1 MGIPV
6 LTHFKKPANPE
17 ILIGHFKCRG
27 DEIVMVGDRILTDV
41 VYGNKI
47 DAFTI
52 LTTNIITT
60 TNDNKIAVQVRK
72 FENWVLGFFSGR
84 RIHPRGKFVQTTKK

>member
-1 MGIPV
+1 
-6 LTHFKKPANPE
+6 
-17 ILIGHFKCRG
+17 
-27 DEIVMVGDRILTDV
+27 MVGDRILTDV

-47 DAFTI
+47 NAFTI

-72 FENWVLGFFSGR
+72 FENFALGLFSGR
-84 RIHPRGKFVQTTKK
+84 RIHPRGKFIQN